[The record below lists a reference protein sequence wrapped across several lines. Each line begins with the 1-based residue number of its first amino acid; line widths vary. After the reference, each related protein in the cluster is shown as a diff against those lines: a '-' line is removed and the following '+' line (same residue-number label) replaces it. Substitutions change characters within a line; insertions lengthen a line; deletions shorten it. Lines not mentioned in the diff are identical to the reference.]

1 MIKQV
6 LDSLCIYLGMAAG
19 AILLIGIISQPVA
32 AQTTAPESADKFESL
47 RSDVGIHGLTTNIHA
62 LSDVTYKGSR
72 DTLRYYDSSE
82 LEFVYRNV
90 RMMFQRLGVGY
101 QVVTSFYTGGDGN
114 GFGVGSWGAGPIVRA
129 YPFRSDQ
136 VQPYVQ
142 LNSLFGKDLGVGKLA
157 NTRNVADG
165 FRIRYG
171 ARAGVAVRL
180 TNKIGLFAEAGYDW
194 EGSQF
199 FKTDARAFQ
208 ANIGIDLYLFEY
220 LIK

>member
-6 LDSLCIYLGMAAG
+6 LHSLCTYLGVALSS
-19 AILLIGIISQPVA
+19 ILLISILSQPLS
-32 AQTTAPESADKFESL
+32 AQTTAPESANKFESL
-47 RSDVGIHGLTTNIHA
+47 QSDVGIHGLTVNMHQ
-62 LSDVTYKGSR
+62 LGDVTYKGSR

-101 QVVTSFYTGGDGN
+101 QVVTSFYTGGDGK
-114 GFGVGSWGAGPIVRA
+114 GFGVGSWGAGPIIRA

-136 VQPYVQ
+136 VQPYLQ
-142 LNSLFGKDLGVGKLA
+142 LNSLFGNNLGVGKLA

-165 FRIRYG
+165 FRIRLG

-180 TNKIGLFAEAGYDW
+180 TNNIGLFAEAGYDW
-194 EGSQF
+194 ESSRF
-199 FKTDARAFQ
+199 FRADARAFQ
-208 ANIGIDLYLFEY
+208 ANIGIDLYLFDY

>member
-1 MIKQV
+1 MITQV
-6 LDSLCIYLGMAAG
+6 LDSLCTYLGVATG
-19 AILLIGIISQPVA
+19 AILLIGIISQPVY
-32 AQTTAPESADKFESL
+32 AQNTSAPASSDKFESL
-47 RSDVGIHGLTTNIHA
+47 RSDVGIHGLTVNLHA
-62 LSDVTYKGSR
+62 LNNATYKGNK
-72 DTLRYYDSSE
+72 DLQYYDSSE

-101 QVVTSFYTGGDGN
+101 QLVTSFYTGGDGK
-114 GFGVGSWGAGPIVRA
+114 GFGVGSWGGGPIVRA

-136 VQPYVQ
+136 VQPYLQ
-142 LNSLFGKDLGVGKLA
+142 LNSLFGNNLGVGRLA

-165 FRIRYG
+165 FRVRLG

-194 EGSQF
+194 ESSRF
-199 FKTDARAFQ
+199 FRSDARAFQ